1 MQYIEIL
8 ECKSYHERTMKIMK
22 IGRNDLCPCGS
33 GKKYKKCCYP
43 KIFEIER
50 NLVSYNKDDYEDEY
64 EDEDELF
71 GSLKNFN
78 DQEFML
84 DLMNNLRKMTLN
96 GKSHIKKYYKI
107 RKMHSDIASTMVK
120 YYEDGKFKQKVDN
133 SNVYKHEHPFKDKKK
148 LTFID
153 SSFDLNTRE
162 GVQALY
168 DILIYKISPNI
179 NCITEDFI
187 QSHRYRKP
195 EKVEF
200 LYSMLNSTIGLF
212 EIIKTDF
219 DEGYVYLK
227 EILTGVEYKI
237 VDVALSG
244 SQIHDNFYMYTR
256 LITYNDICF
265 NTGLSLTF
273 DKKDSFIKAHIKNNK
288 KDYKPEGELLRFIEL
303 YNYFSKNPN
312 KLKIHVNTIK

>member
-1 MQYIEIL
+1 
-8 ECKSYHERTMKIMK
+8 MK

-43 KIFEIER
+43 KTFEDKS
-50 NLVSYNKDDYEDEY
+50 NLKDYNTEYDYDYEDVD
-64 EDEDELF
+64 EDEDELL
-71 GSLKNFN
+71 GSLENFN
-78 DQEFML
+78 DQEFMFQI
-84 DLMNNLRKMTLN
+84 MNSLHKMTLDR
-96 GKSHIKKYYKI
+96 KSHIKEYYKI
-107 RKMHSDIASTMVK
+107 RKMHSDIVNTMVR
-120 YYEDGKFKQKVDN
+120 YHENGKFEQRIDN
-133 SNVYKHEHPFKDKKK
+133 SHVYKDEHLLNNKEK

-153 SSFDLNTRE
+153 SSFDLDTRE

-200 LYSMLNSTIGLF
+200 LHSMLDSTIGLF
-212 EIIKTDF
+212 EILKTDF

-227 EILTGVEYKI
+227 EIFTGVEYKI

-244 SQIHDNFYMYTR
+244 SQMHDNFYMYTR
-256 LITYNDICF
+256 LITYHDISF

-273 DKKDSFIKAHIKNNK
+273 DKKDSFIKAHIKTNK
-288 KDYKPEGELLRFIEL
+288 IDYKPEGELLRFIQL

-312 KLKIHVNTIK
+312 KLKILVNTIN